1 MKYERK
7 TSHSIYDHK
16 YHLCWI
22 TKYRF
27 KVLTNEI
34 AIRAREIIKQTC
46 RQHSIEI
53 IAGNVMPEH
62 IHLVASIPPHLS
74 VSKAMQYIKGKSAN
88 QLLREFEML
97 KKRYY
102 GGSLWGR
109 GYYSAT
115 SGNITD
121 EMIIEYVK
129 NQDRDEEE
137 DDSFLISGSS
147 L

>member
-7 TSHSIYDHK
+7 LSHTIYDHK

-27 KVLTNEI
+27 QVFKGKI
-34 AIRAREIIKQTC
+34 AHRAKDVIKQIC
-46 RQHSIEI
+46 KENDVEI
-53 IAGNVMPEH
+53 LQGHVKPEH
-62 IHLVASIPPHLS
+62 IHLVVSVPPHLS
-74 VSKAMQYIKGKSAN
+74 ISKLMQYIKGKSARK
-88 QLLREFEML
+88 LLQEFEEL
-97 KKRYY
+97 RKRYY
-102 GGSLWGR
+102 GGSLWAR

-129 NQDRDEEE
+129 NQDRKDEE
-137 DDSFLISGSS
+137 DDKFLISE
-147 L
+147 